1 MYIKERGGCV
11 CVRDIVGTWC
21 DVGCPWRFRR
31 TAGLEQRPWSRFD
44 QQPRTSLPTRLCWW
58 RTARSLSGGFL
69 PGREESTRRFCSLSS
84 PEHRSCWNRKYSS
97 FLFRVGER
105 ENKAEGEGQLQEN
118 LKHLASLSSF
128 FLSWH
133 TCSNFFSSKADPS
146 LLKRKSKL
154 DKTERNGTE
163 HVWDG
168 GKVDAKREKTGA
180 PYHGSNT
187 TRGASIHRQC
197 TFTFVQTGVSFSND
211 FRKTASGFGHVSVS
225 GCQ

>member
-1 MYIKERGGCV
+1 MCV
-11 CVRDIVGTWC
+11 VILMVQ
-21 DVGCPWRFRR
+21 VWRSLPVTFRR

-69 PGREESTRRFCSLSS
+69 PGREESNRRFCSSSS

-128 FLSWH
+128 FLSIMTYLFQFLLFQSWP
-133 TCSNFFSSKADPS
+133 FSVK
-146 LLKRKSKL
+146 KKEQVR
-154 DKTERNGTE
+154 
-163 HVWDG
+163 
-168 GKVDAKREKTGA
+168 
-180 PYHGSNT
+180 
-187 TRGASIHRQC
+187 
-197 TFTFVQTGVSFSND
+197 
-211 FRKTASGFGHVSVS
+211 
-225 GCQ
+225 